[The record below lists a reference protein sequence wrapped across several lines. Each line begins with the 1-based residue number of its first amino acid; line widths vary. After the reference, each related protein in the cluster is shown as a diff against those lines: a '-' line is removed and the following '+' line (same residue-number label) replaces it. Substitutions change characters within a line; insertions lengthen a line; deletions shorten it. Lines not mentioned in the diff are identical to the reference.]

1 MKVNKFNIR
10 VYAFIIKGQSILIS
24 DEKGSGHY
32 FTKFPGGGLELEE
45 GLKEGLER
53 ELQEEL
59 DLSFEVG
66 DLVHITESFIQS
78 KLRPSEQVIAVYY
91 LANSSDIDFV
101 EDGSVPENADQL
113 EEYEVFKWVPLRDIK
128 PEMLTFESD
137 KQALKVLLDT
147 LNA

>member
-1 MKVNKFNIR
+1 M
-10 VYAFIIKGQSILIS
+10 
-24 DEKGSGHY
+24 
-32 FTKFPGGGLELEE
+32 
-45 GLKEGLER
+45 
-53 ELQEEL
+53 
-59 DLSFEVG
+59 
-66 DLVHITESFIQS
+66 
-78 KLRPSEQVIAVYY
+78 IAVYY

-113 EEYEVFKWVPLRDIK
+113 EEYEVFKWVPLRDIN